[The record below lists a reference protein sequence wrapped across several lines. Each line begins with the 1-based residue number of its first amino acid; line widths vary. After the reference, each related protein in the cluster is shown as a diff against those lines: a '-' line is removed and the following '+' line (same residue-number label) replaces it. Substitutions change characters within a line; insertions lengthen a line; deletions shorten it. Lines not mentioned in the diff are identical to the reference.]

1 MNIEAV
7 LPNFLGFD
15 LVRCYL
21 GPRLSLTFPQ
31 LDMFFFCAFPTF
43 ISFHRVVSTL
53 IELNVIYPLVSLSDE
68 DQTSEYHLINVIMYL
83 CVSSRYI

>member
-21 GPRLSLTFPQ
+21 GTRLSLTFPQ
-31 LDMFFFCAFPTF
+31 LDMFFFALFLLSYRFT
-43 ISFHRVVSTL
+43 
-53 IELNVIYPLVSLSDE
+53 EL
-68 DQTSEYHLINVIMYL
+68 
-83 CVSSRYI
+83 SRL